1 MKILLASYL
10 YYYGDKSAGHGPE
23 YAEIGTSLADMGHTV
38 LHVGFDRPAFMRC
51 FENAARSFQ
60 PDLILYNPAQNEM
73 DWTLFAS
80 MPFKKALL
88 YSDDSWRRNVGLM
101 WSHAGR
107 ADYVLTTTTDGA
119 AVYGD
124 KYVPFQWGVRV
135 GRWANLKPVER
146 DVNVMFLGMN
156 HSTRAQMA
164 DKLVSSG
171 LVPEF
176 YGRGWH
182 QPFTDAQMPELLS
195 TARIGINTTTDSTG
209 QGRQF
214 KARLFEVAASGAM
227 LLTEYVDGLEQYFTH
242 GQDAVFFS
250 TPDDMIDKAL
260 HYLGNPRE
268 RETIAARGRQRTLT
282 EHTYAQRFA
291 PLMER
296 VARDRN

>member
-10 YYYGDKSAGHGPE
+10 YYYGDKSAGYAPE
-23 YAEIGTSLADMGHTV
+23 YNDIGGALADMGHTV
-38 LHVGFDRPAFMRC
+38 LHVAYDKPAFKERV

-60 PDLILYNPAQNEM
+60 PDLVLYNPASGNEM
-73 DWTLFAS
+73 NWQLFAE

-88 YSDDSWRRNVGLM
+88 YSDDTWRREQGLQ
-101 WSHAGR
+101 WSQF

-119 AVYGD
+119 AVYGS
-124 KYVPFQWGVRV
+124 KHVPFQWGVRV
-135 GRWANLKPVER
+135 SRWGGLKPVER

-156 HSTRAQMA
+156 HSTRQTMA

-171 LVPEF
+171 IVPAF
-176 YGRGWH
+176 YGRGW
-182 QPFTDAQMPELLS
+182 QRPFNGDKMPELLS

-227 LLTEYVDGLEQYFTH
+227 LLTEYVDGLEQYFDH
-242 GQDAVFFS
+242 GSDAVFFS
-250 TPDDMIDKAL
+250 TFDDMIDKAL

-268 RETIAARGRQRTLT
+268 RETIAARGRQRALQQ
-282 EHTYAQRFA
+282 HDYRLRFA

-296 VARDRN
+296 VANDS